1 MRKRLDVDRA
11 KGFGARDGDEI
22 FAGDDFAP
30 HGLELHEC
38 HAQKRWVNPPDRD
51 RTAGKR
57 ASDKERSRLDAVA
70 HHGML
75 ARPQITEGDTV
86 YLDGGASCTIDMGAH
101 AREHVRQVDNLG
113 LARRVLD
120 ERRPVRH
127 HGRHERVL
135 RCADARELEHH
146 VGAMQAVRRRRVKDT
161 VGVVE
166 VDA

>member
-1 MRKRLDVDRA
+1 MRKRLNVDRA
-11 KGFGARDGDEI
+11 KGFSARDGDEI
-22 FAGDDFAP
+22 FASGDFAP
-30 HGLELHEC
+30 HGLELHER
-38 HAQKRWVNPPDRD
+38 HAQKRRVNSPDRD

-75 ARPQITEGDTV
+75 ARPQIIKGDTV
-86 YLDGGASCTIDMGAH
+86 YLDGGAACTLNMGAH
-101 AREHVRQVDNLG
+101 AREHVRQVDDLG

-127 HGRHERVL
+127 HGGHERVL

-146 VGAMQAVRRRRVKDT
+146 VGAMQTVRRRRMKDA

>member
-1 MRKRLDVDRA
+1 MFA
-11 KGFGARDGDEI
+11 KS
-22 FAGDDFAP
+22 
-30 HGLELHEC
+30 
-38 HAQKRWVNPPDRD
+38 
-51 RTAGKR
+51 T
-57 ASDKERSRLDAVA
+57 
-70 HHGML
+70 
-75 ARPQITEGDTV
+75 
-86 YLDGGASCTIDMGAH
+86 
-101 AREHVRQVDNLG
+101 NLR